1 MPCICVVDVDSPC
14 SEFDGGTPL
23 HIAAQ
28 NLALN
33 TAKVLLANGAY
44 PFIVDLNGKLPLGKT
59 YTGLHF
65 MFFYC
70 KKKSNFC

>member
-1 MPCICVVDVDSPC
+1 MDSPC

-28 NLALN
+28 NLALD

-44 PFIVDLNGKLPLGKT
+44 PFAVDLNGKLALGK
-59 YTGLHF
+59 LDLC
-65 MFFYC
+65 FYC
-70 KKKSNFC
+70 KS